1 MTHSSTQGRSSMK
14 TPLLTFC
21 SNVWRCTFILLRMGG
36 AVLLLNAC
44 TPVISPQLMDQV
56 DRSLMYNSLA
66 SRPDEFK
73 GKIVLLGGTIVQ
85 TVPKLGESEIEVVQK
100 DLLSS
105 GEPRLTDKSQGRFLV
120 VVDRFL
126 DPAIYKPERGLTVAG
141 KVQGSAVRRIGEID
155 YRYPVIAALE
165 LHLWREPLPLRAYPY
180 AYPYGYPAY
189 PWRGWG
195 YPY

>member
-1 MTHSSTQGRSSMK
+1 MK
-14 TPLLTFC
+14 
-21 SNVWRCTFILLRMGG
+21 NLLRTLCRKVRRGTLILIRLGG
-36 AVLLLNAC
+36 AALLLNAC

-56 DRSLMYNSLA
+56 DRSLMYSSLA

-85 TVPKLGESEIEVVQK
+85 TVPKPGETEIEVVQK

-141 KVQGSAVRRIGEID
+141 KVHGSVVRRIGEID

-165 LHLWREPLPLRAYPY
+165 LYLWREPLPPRAYPY

-195 YPY
+195 YPYY